1 MRSRSTLVLGCLL
14 CASFAAPACSSASKG
29 EEGAAI
35 AALEPLGDS
44 GVRGTVQFTRVAPN
58 RMRVR
63 AQVQGLTPGLHGF
76 HIHEFGDCSA
86 PDGSSAGEHFNPE
99 GKSHG
104 GPEGPDHHL
113 GDLGNIEADA
123 GGRAAISM
131 TTDIVTLDAGPRGIL
146 GRAVIVHA
154 EPDDL
159 KTDPS
164 GNSGARLACGV
175 IRPLSGPVQP
185 ILPAP

>member
-1 MRSRSTLVLGCLL
+1 MRPRSTFVLGCLL
-14 CASFAAPACSSASKG
+14 CASFAASACSKG
-29 EEGAAI
+29 EAGAAI

-44 GVRGTVQFTRVAPN
+44 GVRGTVQFTRVGSD
-58 RMRVR
+58 RMRIR
-63 AQVQGLTPGLHGF
+63 AQVEGLTPGPHGF

-86 PDGSSAGEHFNPE
+86 PDGQSAGGHFNPE

-123 GGRAAISM
+123 GGRAAIAM
-131 TTDIVTLDAGPRGIL
+131 TTDIITLDTGPRGIL
-146 GRAVIVHA
+146 GRSVIVHA
-154 EPDDL
+154 GPDDL
-159 KTDPS
+159 QTDPS

-175 IRPLSGPVQP
+175 IRPPSGPVEP
-185 ILPAP
+185 ILPSP